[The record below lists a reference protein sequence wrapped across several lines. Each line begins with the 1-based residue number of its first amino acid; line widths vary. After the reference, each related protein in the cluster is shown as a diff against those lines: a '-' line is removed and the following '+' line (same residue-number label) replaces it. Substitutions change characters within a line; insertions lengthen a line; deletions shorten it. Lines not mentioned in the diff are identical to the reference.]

1 MNVPQ
6 TEPLKHRHSIL
17 IVDDEESIL
26 NAFRRILAD
35 EDYDIHTASDGKEG
49 LAKLRNAQKPFSL
62 IISDQRMPVMNG
74 VQFFA
79 AAKEIFPDAVRILL
93 TGYADTDAIIDAIN
107 KGGIHLY
114 FTKPWREEE
123 LLAHIKQSLYKSELL
138 MENRRLVEL
147 IKRQNEELLNLN
159 KTLEEKVRQ
168 KTSDLLAKAEE
179 LKASYERSQVILD
192 GTVKT
197 MSKIVETR
205 DPYTSGHEVMVA
217 KISCRIAREMG
228 LPEQKIEAIHIA
240 ATLHDIGKI
249 SVPSEILTKPGRLT
263 DLEME
268 IIKTHCRVAYDILK
282 TIDFPYPVADI
293 ILQHHERIDGSGYPL
308 GLKGEN
314 ILLEARIIAT
324 ADVIEAMAS
333 HRPYRP
339 ALGVDVAMEEI
350 IKFKGSLYDSDVVDA
365 CLRIYK
371 TEGKKA
377 FLQEENSLSAARQS
391 SAVEM

>member
-1 MNVPQ
+1 MEAVQ
-6 TEPLKHRHSIL
+6 TEPLKKRHSIL

-26 NAFRRILAD
+26 NAFRRILAE
-35 EDYDIHTASDGKEG
+35 EDYDVHTASNGMEALD
-49 LAKLRNAQKPFSL
+49 KLRSAEKPFSL

-79 AAKEIFPDAVRILL
+79 AAKEISPDAVRILL

-114 FTKPWREEE
+114 FNKPWREEE
-123 LLAHIKQSLYKSELL
+123 LLTHIRQSLYKSELL
-138 MENRRLVEL
+138 MENKRLIEM
-147 IKRQNEELLNLN
+147 IKSQNEELLDLN
-159 KTLEEKVRQ
+159 KTLEEKVKQ

-179 LKASYERSQVILD
+179 LKASYERAQIILD

-217 KISCRIAREMG
+217 VIACKIAQEMG
-228 LPEQKIEAIHIA
+228 LTSEQIEAIQIS

-249 SVPSEILTKPGRLT
+249 SVPSEILTKPGKLT

-268 IIKTHCRVAYDILK
+268 IIRTHCRVAYDILK
-282 TIDFPYPVADI
+282 TINFPYPVADI
-293 ILQHHERIDGSGYPL
+293 VLQHHERMDGSGYPQ
-308 GLKGEN
+308 GLKGGA
-314 ILLEARIIAT
+314 IMLEARIIAT

-339 ALGVDVAMEEI
+339 AQGVDIALEEI
-350 IKFKGSLYDSDVVDA
+350 VKYKGKLYDSDVVDA
-365 CLRIYK
+365 CVRIYEA
-371 TEGKKA
+371 EGENA
-377 FLQEENSLSAARQS
+377 FLQEENSISVDRHPFPANT
-391 SAVEM
+391 

>member
-79 AAKEIFPDAVRILL
+79 AAKDIFPDAVRILL

-159 KTLEEKVRQ
+159 KTLEGKVRQ

-217 KISCRIAREMG
+217 KISCLIAKEMG
-228 LPEQKIEAIHIA
+228 LPAPKIEAIHIA

-268 IIKTHCRVAYDILK
+268 IIKTHCRVAHDILK

-314 ILLEARIIAT
+314 ILPEARIIAT

-350 IKFKGSLYDSDVVDA
+350 VKFKGVLYDSDVVDA

-371 TEGKKA
+371 AEGKKA
-377 FLQEENSLSAARQS
+377 FLQEENPLSAAKPP

>member
-26 NAFRRILAD
+26 NAFKRILAD
-35 EDYDIHTASDGKEG
+35 EDYEIHTASDGQEG
-49 LAKLRNAQKPFSL
+49 LNKLRAAQKPFSL

-79 AAKEIFPDAVRILL
+79 AAKDIFPDAVRILL

-123 LLAHIKQSLYKSELL
+123 LLAHIKQSLYKTELL
-138 MENRRLVEL
+138 MENKRLIDL
-147 IKRQNEELLNLN
+147 IKRQNDELLNLN

-168 KTSDLLAKAEE
+168 KTSDLMAKAEE
-179 LKASYERSQVILD
+179 LKASYEKAQIILD

-217 KISCRIAREMG
+217 VISCKIAGEMK
-228 LPEQKIEAIHIA
+228 LPPEQIEAIHIA

-282 TIDFPYPVADI
+282 TINFPYSIADI
-293 ILQHHERIDGSGYPL
+293 VLQHHERIDGSGYPQ
-308 GLKGEN
+308 GLKGDE
-314 ILLEARIIAT
+314 ILLEARIIAA

-339 ALGVDVAMEEI
+339 AQGVDIAMEEI
-350 IKFKGSLYDSDVVDA
+350 VKNKGKLYDSNVVDA
-365 CLRIYK
+365 CVKIYK
-371 TEGKKA
+371 AEGEKA
-377 FLQEENSLSAARQS
+377 FLQDANSMSEAKPPS
-391 SAVEM
+391 ISEM

>member
-350 IKFKGSLYDSDVVDA
+350 VKFKGVLYDSDVVDA

-371 TEGKKA
+371 AEGKKA
-377 FLQEENSLSAARQS
+377 FLQEENSLSAAKPS
-391 SAVEM
+391 SAAEM